1 MTLLKNR
8 SLGLAVINFGAKT
21 LKLCLAVMVCGLMI
35 GVGGVVGEPSVP
47 NPSAAVSAGGSN
59 GQTGT
64 VAEGDDSDNAG
75 NPFDKPR
82 NETEVNFRGVEGERA
97 MADSKDARK
106 MMHSLITSQFTTFF
120 QTITMVE
127 NAAAFGLANGFNA
140 SSNLMQSIYSSATL
154 NHQLR
159 GRPETI
165 QQLEF
170 QNRIYDKLEEDK
182 KHPNAWA
189 LGIMR
194 ATGDSFQRA
203 DDDKRF
209 FIPEDLVAAEDPK
222 LQTISAGEAITLEEG
237 KDKREDTETLKL
249 AETLLA
255 DVTPAAGESNPAPG
269 TKDYALAYLG
279 EIEYT
284 KKATGPKIIST
295 TKAVA
300 AKKVGQKE
308 VAEAAG
314 TTTTVDIRGLE
325 LRTAELQKKIWDAF
339 SVELLKKY
347 CEFKTQDEN
356 YRQDPFNKS
365 LPSKKVT
372 PEILEKASSKT
383 IKLTIN
389 LVDQIFKVYASQ
401 RPADP
406 SKPTTINC
414 NVFKNHQEAMPMKYE
429 ELGEGKGPDCIGAPK
444 SCNQNKWL
452 FRLTQMLA
460 KDRAIS
466 EFKLTYEKLI
476 NGALSQNPI
485 FLVKVHEYMC
495 ASLKAE
501 GGAASDLSMCDPAVW
516 LEALAV
522 ENRQKWVRQ
531 VEEFAKW
538 AQNIG
543 GASNLG
549 FAGSNSIAQAGGN
562 VEGMSSPPAGGGG
575 GSE

>member
-1 MTLLKNR
+1 M
-8 SLGLAVINFGAKT
+8 S
-21 LKLCLAVMVCGLMI
+21 
-35 GVGGVVGEPSVP
+35 
-47 NPSAAVSAGGSN
+47 
-59 GQTGT
+59 
-64 VAEGDDSDNAG
+64 
-75 NPFDKPR
+75 
-82 NETEVNFRGVEGERA
+82 
-97 MADSKDARK
+97 DSKDARK

-120 QTITMVE
+120 QTIIMVE
-127 NAAAFGLANGFNA
+127 NAAALGLANGFNA

-182 KHPNAWA
+182 SHPNAWA
-189 LGIMR
+189 SALIR
-194 ATGDSFQRA
+194 ATGDSFESSKAA
-203 DDDKRF
+203 DRSHV
-209 FIPEDLVAAEDPK
+209 PEDLASAPEYSK
-222 LQTISAGEAITLEEG
+222 EQQIEAGEAVTLDENKQER
-237 KDKREDTETLKL
+237 KNTETLKL

-269 TKDYALAYLG
+269 TKDYAHDYIG

-300 AKKVGQKE
+300 ATQIGKKE
-308 VAEAAG
+308 VVEADG
-314 TTTTVDIRGLE
+314 SKKEVDIRGLE

-339 SVELLKKY
+339 SGELLKKY

-522 ENRQKWVRQ
+522 ENRQKWVHQ